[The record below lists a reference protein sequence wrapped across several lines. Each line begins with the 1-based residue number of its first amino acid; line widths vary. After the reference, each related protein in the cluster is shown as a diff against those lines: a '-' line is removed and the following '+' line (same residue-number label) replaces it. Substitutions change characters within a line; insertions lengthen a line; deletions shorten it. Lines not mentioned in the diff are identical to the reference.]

1 MKENTRHAPLPERLT
16 GLLIGMTAFLLPLK
30 FGTLAVL
37 PEAASY
43 YPEELFAYLIISWP
57 AHSFGIL
64 SGVLLLLSLAVFH
77 PLPRTGTPA
86 GKTILLWGVGLPL
99 AALPGFLA
107 AETSD
112 YAVGEFSHVAGFA
125 AYVWSAGAM
134 LQRRPEWRNAL
145 LYAFATGAL
154 CTGISGL
161 HQYFFG
167 FREMRAF
174 LAEQL
179 AAGQEI
185 SPVLQAKIA
194 DTRVY
199 ATFVSCNALAGFL
212 LLLLPVAIWAA
223 ARWAERFEPVRVSR
237 ILFPVIAGGILA
249 AVLLMT
255 KGRGAFLAAI
265 LTLGAA
271 ALTLPMRRL
280 WRGMLI
286 AAAVLVIAGGALY
299 IHHRG
304 RGFGSMEERVDYLRT
319 SFRMVLEHPLTGHG
333 WGGFFY
339 RHMQL
344 KSSDT
349 DESAHDPHNLIAS
362 FATQAGIPAGLLA
375 AAAFLYPLW
384 LLGKRVRRLRR
395 EPGRSRDW
403 FPEMAFWGEIAF
415 LLHALMDV
423 DLAIPANMA
432 AAGMVVVA
440 ALTEPVPA
448 PASSREKRSR
458 LLLSLPAL
466 AVGCA
471 AIWGNFGILRAELA
485 LDKLHQLT
493 RPAGTQDRIASSAQV
508 MDAYRTARQIRP
520 NSPFPPEAAGT
531 YFLMLRDY
539 PTARELFLEALRHA
553 PSRPALHQ
561 RLFETERQSGNRDQ
575 AQYHLRRMLEL
586 FPSNPKYQAIY
597 RENAAP

>member
-1 MKENTRHAPLPERLT
+1 
-16 GLLIGMTAFLLPLK
+16 
-30 FGTLAVL
+30 
-37 PEAASY
+37 
-43 YPEELFAYLIISWP
+43 
-57 AHSFGIL
+57 
-64 SGVLLLLSLAVFH
+64 
-77 PLPRTGTPA
+77 
-86 GKTILLWGVGLPL
+86 
-99 AALPGFLA
+99 
-107 AETSD
+107 
-112 YAVGEFSHVAGFA
+112 
-125 AYVWSAGAM
+125 
-134 LQRRPEWRNAL
+134 
-145 LYAFATGAL
+145 
-154 CTGISGL
+154 
-161 HQYFFG
+161 
-167 FREMRAF
+167 
-174 LAEQL
+174 
-179 AAGQEI
+179 
-185 SPVLQAKIA
+185 
-194 DTRVY
+194 
-199 ATFVSCNALAGFL
+199 
-212 LLLLPVAIWAA
+212 
-223 ARWAERFEPVRVSR
+223 
-237 ILFPVIAGGILA
+237 
-249 AVLLMT
+249 
-255 KGRGAFLAAI
+255 
-265 LTLGAA
+265 
-271 ALTLPMRRL
+271 
-280 WRGMLI
+280 MLI

-531 YFLMLRDY
+531 YFLMRRDY